1 MEEKNEFTFIKKDN
15 MVELIRTKS
24 YKTNKQRA
32 ELMKIKLQE
41 SIDNYKKETVAI
53 DVALKNNP
61 EAEEYTIQVP
71 FVNSFTF
78 PQYLNAQ
85 NNTRN
90 QLLEAKQR
98 AKQLEAQIEQDVL
111 VKQLE
116 DVKKGI
122 EEQEGIIENN
132 RQLEDEVK
140 EIVVTK
146 IKKLVRKEKSKKGY
160 ERITDTNDKL
170 NMMNHILGPITN
182 DLGID
187 INDPLIIRL
196 KREFDKI

>member
-1 MEEKNEFTFIKKDN
+1 MEEKNEFTFIKKDD